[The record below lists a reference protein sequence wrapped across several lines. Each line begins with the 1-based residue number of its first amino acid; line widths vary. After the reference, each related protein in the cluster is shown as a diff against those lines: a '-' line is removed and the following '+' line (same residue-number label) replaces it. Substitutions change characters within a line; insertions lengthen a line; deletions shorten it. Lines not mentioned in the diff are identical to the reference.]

1 MLYITKNFIL
11 FAVIFILSFSNI
23 VKTEASTE
31 LNQWATSFESYL
43 FNLGPITGK
52 FSQLDKYGK
61 LSKGKFWSNGKGSI
75 KFSYLPES
83 ELMITINDGLISVKE
98 KENSPVNQY
107 SIKDSPI
114 SNLLSKNFSLD
125 NFAFKKITIGGNIG
139 TIELRIKESSKR
151 NSIHLTGDY
160 PIPKLRQWRLIDAQ
174 NNETLVFF
182 SKISK
187 FDFLD
192 ENFFNMNYEQK

>member
-1 MLYITKNFIL
+1 MTKAEDIPT
-11 FAVIFILSFSNI
+11 SN
-23 VKTEASTE
+23 E
-31 LNQWATSFESYL
+31 WAKSFEGYL
-43 FNLGPITGK
+43 FGLGPISGK
-52 FSQLDKYGK
+52 FSQLDKFGQ
-61 LSKGKFWSNGKGSI
+61 LSKGNFWSNGKGSI

-98 KENSPVNQY
+98 TKNSPVNKY

-114 SNLLSKNFSLD
+114 SGLFSEKFSLD
-125 NFAFKKITIGGNIG
+125 NFTIKQITIEGNIG
-139 TIELRIKESSKR
+139 TIELRTKENSKR
-151 NSIHLTGDY
+151 NSIYLTGDY
-160 PIPKLRQWRLIDAQ
+160 PKPKLRQWKLIDTQ

-192 ENFFNMNYEQK
+192 ENFFNMD